1 MSISSMTKQPA
12 VLRAQD
18 RQSFVAGA
26 DFPAGQHFIDGA
38 FRPGSSGSF
47 LAVTDPS
54 SGRTITRVAEGTVED
69 TDAAVAAAAAAAP
82 GWGRLTPK
90 QRAEMLHRV
99 ADRLV
104 VHAGLLARL
113 ESVNT
118 GKPAA
123 VARDDL
129 AQAVDTFRFMAGAL
143 RATTS
148 AAAGRYAEAHLSVI
162 LREPLG
168 VVGVV
173 TPWNYPLLMAA
184 WKIAPV
190 LAAGN
195 TLVIKPSELTPLTT
209 LKFAELVA
217 DILPPG
223 VVNVVTGTGPVVGAR
238 LAEHPG
244 VAMIALTGS
253 VRSGRAVA
261 RGAAESLKRVHL
273 ELGGKA
279 PVVVFADADLPTV
292 ASALRTAGYWNSG
305 QECGAACRV
314 LVHESVA
321 DQLIALLVEEVSTL
335 VIGEPA
341 AGEGIEIGP
350 LVSQAHFDRV
360 TGYLERAIAQGI
372 RAAIG
377 GGALDGDGYF
387 VAPTVLVG
395 VPDGA
400 ECSREEIFGPVVT
413 VETFTDEDEALARA
427 NDTPFGLAASV
438 WTADARRG
446 HDVAARLDFGTVW
459 VNAHLVL
466 ANEVPWGGF
475 KGSGYGRDL
484 SIYALDDYSRTKHVM
499 HSVAR

>member
-1 MSISSMTKQPA
+1 MSISSTTNKL
-12 VLRAQD
+12 VILRAQD
-18 RQSFVAGA
+18 RQGLVREA
-26 DFPAGQHFIDGA
+26 DFPPVRHFIDGS
-38 FRPGSSGSF
+38 FRPGSSGRT
-47 LAVTDPS
+47 LAVVDPS
-54 SGRTITRVAEGTVED
+54 SGHTIAQVADGTAED
-69 TDAAVAAAAAAAP
+69 TDTAVAAAVAAAP
-82 GWGRLTPK
+82 PWGRLTPK
-90 QRAEMLHRV
+90 ERSELLHRV
-99 ADRLV
+99 ADRLAG
-104 VHAGLLARL
+104 HADLLARL
-113 ESVNT
+113 ESANT
-118 GKPAA
+118 GKPSA
-123 VARDDL
+123 VAQDDV
-129 AQAVDTFRFMAGAL
+129 AQTVDTFRFMAGAL

-148 AAAGRYAEAHLSVI
+148 AAAGRYAEDHLSVI

-184 WKIAPV
+184 WKIAPI

-195 TLVIKPSELTPLTT
+195 TLVIKPSEQTPLTT

-223 VVNVVTGTGPVVGAR
+223 AVNVVTGTGPVVGAR
-238 LAEHPG
+238 LAEHPDI
-244 VAMIALTGS
+244 AMIALTGS
-253 VRSGRAVA
+253 VKSGRAVA
-261 RGAAESLKRVHL
+261 RSAAESLKRVHL

-279 PVVVFADADLPTV
+279 PVVVFSDADLPTA

-321 DQLIALLVEEVSTL
+321 DRFVALLVDEVSTL
-335 VIGEPA
+335 LIGEPA
-341 AGEGIEIGP
+341 AGEGVEIGP
-350 LVSQAHFDRV
+350 LVSQAHFHRV
-360 TGYLERAIAQGI
+360 TGYLERARAQGI

-387 VAPTVLVG
+387 VAPTVLAD

-400 ECSREEIFGPVVT
+400 ECTREEIFGPVVT
-413 VETFTDEDEALARA
+413 VETFTDDDEALTRA

-438 WTADARRG
+438 WTADARRS
-446 HDVAARLDFGTVW
+446 HDVASKLDFGTVW